1 MSSFEIK
8 NTSSGGAAPGLEI
21 QSLSTLSTS
30 VDTLAAASSGAD
42 TSLETSI
49 GSNTASI
56 TALNSSVSTLSITT
70 SDLGNYNNL
79 TNVPNLGSAA
89 FSETADFASNAE
101 GDLAVSAVQ
110 LSELHTAVSDAA
122 VSDAANAGDGFIA
135 LETAL
140 AALVSTAAA
149 PSAGS

>member
-56 TALNSSVSTLSITT
+56 TALNSSVSTLS
-70 SDLGNYNNL
+70 NYNNL
-79 TNVPNLGSAA
+79 TNLPNLGSAA